1 MMFIQTEETANPEIV
16 RFMPGRDVYASGAE
30 FSSTDAAR
38 SPLAQRIFDL
48 GSVSRV
54 SLGPDDIKITKTADA
69 DWHVL
74 RPQVLAAIM
83 DHFMSGADVINE
95 SAEASS
101 VPTADATEQQVEELN
116 GPAKEIQEIVDTRIR
131 PAAKDGGGDITFKA
145 FKDGIAYLRFEGAA
159 YGLMQPIQNML
170 KHYVPEVEDVRD
182 AIDLEDRPGLQT
194 PEGLAILELLDSQIN
209 PQVAA
214 HGGHISLIDVKKDT
228 AFVRLEGGCQGCSAS
243 SATLRQGVEVEI
255 KKLVPSIAEVVDITD
270 HSAGVTPYYS

>member
-1 MMFIQTEETANPEIV
+1 MFIQTEETASPEII
-16 RFMPGRDVYASGAE
+16 RFMPGREVYPEGADL
-30 FSSTDAAR
+30 SAADAAR
-38 SPLAQRIFDL
+38 SPLAKRLFDL
-48 GSVSRV
+48 GNITRV
-54 SLGPDDIKITKTADA
+54 ALGADDIRVTKTSDA
-69 DWHVL
+69 EWHIV
-74 RPQVLAAIM
+74 RPQALAAIM
-83 DHFMSGADVINE
+83 DHFMSGMPVMDE
-95 SAEASS
+95 SVAPAE
-101 VPTADATEQQVEELN
+101 TAPDAPAEELT

-131 PAAKDGGGDITFKA
+131 PAAKDGGGDVTFRA

-182 AIDLEDRPGLQT
+182 AIDLEDRPGLET
-194 PEGLAILELLDSQIN
+194 PEGKAILELLNSQIN
-209 PQVAA
+209 PQVAS
-214 HGGHISLIDVKKDT
+214 HGGHISLIDVKQNT